1 MMANVVEKMP
11 GFWDAGYWV
20 QVVKEILFCP
30 TTQALSGV
38 SLLLPTH
45 YKLALLAVPSL
56 Q

>member
-1 MMANVVEKMP
+1 MANVVEEMP

-20 QVVKEILFCP
+20 QVEKEILLCP
-30 TTQALSGV
+30 TTQALSGA

-45 YKLALLAVPSL
+45 YKLAIRVVPSL